1 MTSEDGYILG
11 LQRIPTGRSGEKAD
25 KPPVLLQ
32 HGLFVVNNIPL
43 LHIFILYLYAC
54 MYGVQIYVV
63 PRGLVFVCEKF

>member
-43 LHIFILYLYAC
+43 LHIYSFY
-54 MYGVQIYVV
+54 IYMRVC
-63 PRGLVFVCEKF
+63 LVYECCTKRSSFCV